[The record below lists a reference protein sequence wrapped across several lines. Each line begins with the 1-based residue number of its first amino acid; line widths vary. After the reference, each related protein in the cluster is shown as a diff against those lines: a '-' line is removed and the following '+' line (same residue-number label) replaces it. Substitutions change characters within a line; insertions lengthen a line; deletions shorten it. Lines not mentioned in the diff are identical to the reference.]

1 MGSHADQLTGAVDP
15 GVISR
20 HDISIRNKET
30 IMKKIVLYILVAVA
44 AAACASKE
52 TRDTGPAVSDRSTA
66 VPSTSASTSGSTTQQ
81 QRPTQPLAGNPLT
94 DPNSPLSKRSV
105 YFDFDSNA
113 VKDEYRNVV
122 TAHSRYMTSD
132 KRDARM
138 RIEGNC
144 DERGSREYNLALGQR
159 RAEAVKKVMTV
170 LGVSDGRIETT
181 SYGEEKPVA
190 NGHDEGAWAQNRRAD
205 IKYAGE

>member
-1 MGSHADQLTGAVDP
+1 
-15 GVISR
+15 
-20 HDISIRNKET
+20 
-30 IMKKIVLYILVAVA
+30 MKNVALYLVVA
-44 AAACASKE
+44 ALAAACASKE
-52 TRDTGPAVSDRSTA
+52 TKEEPPVADRSTA
-66 VPSTSASTSGSTTQQ
+66 VPPTTGGTASTTRPAQ
-81 QRPTQPLAGNPLT
+81 PTQPMARNELT

-113 VKDEYRNVV
+113 VKDEYRGLV
-122 TAHSRYMTSD
+122 TAHSRYLSD
-132 KRDARM
+132 KRDSRI

-181 SYGEEKPVA
+181 SYGEEKPQA
-190 NGHDEGAWAQNRRAD
+190 PGHDEAAWAQNRRAD